1 MRQRSCIAFSLVETV
16 IALGIFAFCIVVL
29 LALFPIGLRAARS
42 VADETVAVN
51 MAASVFGGW
60 QMQADKTAELSVD
73 RIVSDLP
80 PLDQVTRE
88 RPVYLGAEGMEVP
101 GPETAS
107 VLMLYSVQPGGA
119 GTSTVTL
126 SFRWPANAPD
136 NAALQ
141 TRQFIRTFALP

>member
-1 MRQRSCIAFSLVETV
+1 MRPRSLVAFSLVETV
-16 IALGIFAFCIVVL
+16 IALGIFAFCIVVI

-60 QMQADKTAELSVD
+60 HMQANKTAQLTIEGMVTN
-73 RIVSDLP
+73 LP
-80 PLDQVTRE
+80 ALDQATRE
-88 RPVYLGAEGMEVP
+88 APFYLGAEGLQAP

-107 VLMLYSVQPGGA
+107 VLMLYSVEPI
-119 GTSTVTL
+119 GTTASRVTL
-126 SFRWPANAPD
+126 SFRWPANAPA